1 MTVYRPRQETL
12 NDYAGFVDKFKP
24 KKTTDDC
31 YTPDAVY
38 EAVKD
43 WAVLEYGLQGREV
56 VRPFYPGGDY
66 ESFDYPDGC
75 VVIDNPPFS
84 IISKIC
90 KNYTQWDVDFFLF
103 APTLTNFGISAAN
116 HILVDGNITY
126 ANGAIVNT
134 SFVTSFGDC
143 IARTA
148 PSLREAIKDAQAI
161 DKSPALPKYSYPD
174 NLVTANDLGKLSK
187 AGIDFRVSE
196 GIYVGKLDAQKPLKK
211 TIFGGGLLVSDSDAV
226 LKQAALKQAALKQ
239 AERESIPFELSER
252 ERRIVET
259 IGDDAAKGGSWM

>member
-1 MTVYRPRQETL
+1 MTVHRPRQETL

-43 WAVLEYGLQGREV
+43 WAVEEYGLQGREV

-84 IISKIC
+84 IISKIA
-90 KNYTQWDVDFFLF
+90 KDYSQWGIDFFLF
-103 APTLTNFGISAAN
+103 APTMTNFSIRSVN
-116 HILVDGNITY
+116 HVLTDEKITY
-126 ANGAIVNT
+126 ANGANANT
-134 SFVTSFGDC
+134 SFVTSLGDC
-143 IARTA
+143 LARTA
-148 PSLREAIKDAQAI
+148 PALAAAIRKAQ
-161 DKSPALPKYSYPD
+161 DEGKSPARPKYSYPG
-174 NLVTANDLGKLSK
+174 NLVTVNDLGKISN
-187 AGIDFRVSE
+187 AGIDFRISA
-196 GIYVGKLDAQKPLKK
+196 GIYVRQLDSQKPLKK
-211 TIFGGGLLVSDSDAV
+211 GIFGDGLLVSDADAA

-252 ERRIVET
+252 ERRIVES
-259 IGDDAAKGGSWM
+259 IG